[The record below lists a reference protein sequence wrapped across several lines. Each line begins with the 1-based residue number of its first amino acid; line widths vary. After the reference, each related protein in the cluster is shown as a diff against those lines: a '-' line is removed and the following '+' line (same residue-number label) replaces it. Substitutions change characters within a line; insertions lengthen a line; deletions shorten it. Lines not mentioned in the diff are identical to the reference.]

1 MAVEKPLI
9 TKKKR
14 GKEKVEM
21 KKEKNRNSFSG
32 SIGFVLTAAGS
43 AVGLGNI
50 WRFPYLA
57 AKDGGGLYLVIYLIL
72 ALTFGF
78 SLLTTEIAIGRKTK
92 QSPLTAY
99 AKLKPEW
106 GFLGIFACLVPVI
119 IMPYYCVIGGWVVKY
134 FLAYLTG
141 GGEMTALD
149 GYFTEYITGEWQ
161 PVLLMAVF
169 LFIVAFIIF
178 RGVNKGI
185 EAFSKVLMP
194 ILLLLVIGIAI
205 FSLTIHY
212 QDGAGVTRTGMEGF
226 RIYVVPDFEGMTVK
240 RFFTVLVDAMGQLFF
255 SLSVAMGIMVAYGSY
270 VKDDANL
277 VRSITQIEIFDTAV
291 AFLAGVM
298 IIPAVYTFMGKE
310 GMAASGPSLM
320 FVSLPKVFSSMGNIG
335 NLVGCLFF
343 AMVLFAALTS
353 AVSVMEAV
361 VSSFMDKFHISR
373 MKAAAIE
380 TGIALVGGI
389 FVCLGYH
396 KLYFDI
402 TLPNGAH
409 AQVLDVLDYISNNCL
424 MPLVA
429 IGTCILIGWI
439 VKPKTVIDEVEKSGV
454 TFGRKKLYL
463 IMIQFIAPVLLV
475 VLLLKSL
482 GILTII

>member
-1 MAVEKPLI
+1 
-9 TKKKR
+9 
-14 GKEKVEM
+14 M

-32 SIGFVLTAAGS
+32 SLGFVLTAAGS

-57 AKDGGGLYLVIYLIL
+57 AKDGGGLFLVIYLIL

-78 SLLTTEIAIGRKTK
+78 TLLTTEIAIGRKTK

-99 AKLKPEW
+99 AKLSDKW
-106 GFLGIFACLVPVI
+106 GFLGVFACLVPVI

-141 GGEMTALD
+141 GGAAAAED
-149 GYFTEYITGEWQ
+149 GYFTGFITGEWQ
-161 PVLLMAVF
+161 PIVLLVVF
-169 LFIVAFIIF
+169 LVMVAFIVF
-178 RGVNKGI
+178 RGINKGI
-185 EAFSKVLMP
+185 ESSSKVLMP
-194 ILLLLVIGIAI
+194 LLLLLVVGIAF

-212 QDGAGVTRTGMEGF
+212 EDESGVARTGMEGF
-226 RIYVVPDFEGMTVK
+226 QIYVIPDLSGMTVK
-240 RFFTVLVDAMGQLFF
+240 GFFTVLLDAMGQLFF

-277 VRSITQIEIFDTAV
+277 VKSINQIEIFDTAV

-298 IIPAVYTFMGKE
+298 IIPAVYTFMGRE

-320 FVSLPKVFSSMGNIG
+320 FVSLPKVFASMGRIG

-343 AMVLFAALTS
+343 AMVLFAAITS

-361 VSSFMDKFHISR
+361 VSSFMDKFHMTR
-373 MKAAAIE
+373 TKAAAVE
-380 TGIALVGGI
+380 TAIALVGGVI
-389 FVCLGYH
+389 VCLGYNV
-396 KLYFDI
+396 LYFEFK
-402 TLPNGAH
+402 LPNGAV
-409 AQVLDVLDYISNNCL
+409 AQILDIMDYISNNLL

-429 IGTCILIGWI
+429 IGTCVLIGW
-439 VKPKTVIDEVEKSGV
+439 VLKPKAVIEEVEKSGGR
-454 TFGRKKLYL
+454 FGRKQLYI
-463 IMIQFIAPVLLV
+463 IMIQYIAPILLV
-475 VLLLKSL
+475 ILLLKSV
-482 GILTII
+482 GILTVI